1 MPTISFTRNFE
12 VTREQYEEMLA
23 YKPPKEL
30 LAYKPPKELTEALI
44 EYRKNPY
51 KEVTDPKRIRE
62 VLGEWGK
69 E

>member
-23 YKPPKEL
+23 YN
-30 LAYKPPKELTEALI
+30 PPKELTEALE
-44 EYRKNPY
+44 EYRKHPY

-62 VLGEWGK
+62 ILGEWAK
-69 E
+69 QD